1 MRRLRNF
8 VKTCIQQW
16 YEKNSS
22 DRWQIF
28 FFVKLKLKWTP
39 LLQENRVL
47 NITNNLAQQ
56 NILHLFNTIDQVH
69 DYNTRS
75 SSRSDFEIKFLR
87 LDKQGK
93 SFSRLG
99 AKIWNWIPPSIRKLL
114 KYSFKKKIH
123 DCLLQIHSQTDDY
136 PDLVKSNKW
145 SAINAVFWLV
155 ELLLGYML

>member
-1 MRRLRNF
+1 M
-8 VKTCIQQW
+8 
-16 YEKNSS
+16 
-22 DRWQIF
+22 
-28 FFVKLKLKWTP
+28 KLKLKWTP

-47 NITNNLAQQ
+47 NITNDLAQQ
-56 NILHLFNTIDQVH
+56 NILHLFNTTDQVH

-75 SSRSDFEIKFLR
+75 SSRCDFEIKFPR

-136 PDLVKSNKW
+136 PDLVKSNK
-145 SAINAVFWLV
+145 
-155 ELLLGYML
+155 